1 MHFFAQTFPA
11 MPLFEIGPFFLLLL
25 GLPVLL
31 FGEWLVR
38 RSALLAQS
46 NVPPAIIGG
55 LVVSFLL
62 FAMEHV
68 RPGII
73 MLHGSTSEASWLWSI
88 LPQWDLR
95 QPAPMDVE
103 RPLLILFFTCIGF
116 NASWPLARRGGRPL
130 VILLIL
136 AIAIALLQAVSGA
149 GVAVLLGE
157 TPLLGVM
164 ASNVSLMGGFGT
176 AAGFAPEFEKAGLPG
191 AAAIGVAAAA
201 AGVIAGGLFAGLV
214 GGTLIRR
221 KLHVASPGALLPRSG
236 LPAQPCGG
244 LTAEISLLGRS
255 PRHVLLH
262 LFVLAVCMKL
272 GAFLSVWIQRSGVT
286 FPVYMG
292 AMIVA
297 AVIRNAHD
305 FARLKWLNSDY
316 VDGIGSVA
324 LMWLLTV
331 VMMDLQLTELARSA
345 VPLIAIV
352 ATQIALTMVLAYS
365 VVFRLMG
372 RDYEAATISAGMVGF
387 ALGAMSNAMASM
399 RVMVQRFGPAPRAFL
414 IVPIVGAFL
423 VDFANAVITT
433 VALNVLK

>member
-95 QPAPMDVE
+95 QSAPMDVE

-221 KLHVASPGALLPRSG
+221 KLHVASPGTLLPRSG

-244 LTAEISLLGRS
+244 LTGEISLLGRS